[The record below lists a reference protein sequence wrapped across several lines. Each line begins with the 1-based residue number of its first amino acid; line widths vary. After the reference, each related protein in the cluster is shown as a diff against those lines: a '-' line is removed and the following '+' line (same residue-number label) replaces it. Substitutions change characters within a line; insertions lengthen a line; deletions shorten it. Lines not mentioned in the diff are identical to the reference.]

1 MERFREVVTIN
12 TKDKLY
18 TKLQTALTLDTLI
31 LLLIIPIQTATFF
44 SIINK
49 KETPQNVTR
58 FQYKKLEQPKS
69 NNSEMAN
76 KQESLLS
83 GH

>member
-49 KETPQNVTR
+49 KETP
-58 FQYKKLEQPKS
+58 
-69 NNSEMAN
+69 
-76 KQESLLS
+76 
-83 GH
+83 